1 LNGFS
6 LSRKYFVPLLLFLL
20 LEISSLAY
28 TLKLRLYS
36 DIIKTDASPPVNVGV
51 AFCGNTTAEAKLLID
66 RVQSYTNLF
75 VMDTAGGF
83 LSRNQTSVE
92 EICDYAVAKGLKI
105 IINMGTVFTEN
116 TWFWQSGSLDA
127 IKQRWRERW
136 GENFLGIYYNDEP
149 ARIDVDT
156 NWKEWF
162 NKYNMSL
169 NTILLPV
176 AEALREIFGRLV
188 ETEKSGVRPQ
198 YYDKEAE
205 FFIEYGLK
213 DSGLARLKEQG
224 IKTFTSDYCL
234 YWYDYQGGFDVMWAQ
249 LGWNSSSTQ
258 QIDLVKGAARLQNKD
273 WGAIITWKYTE
284 APYLDTG
291 EQIYSQMMGAYE
303 AGADYIVIF
312 NYPKLEGND
321 YGAMTDEHFN
331 ALERF
336 WNNITKTDSRA
347 DFSKPEAALVLP
359 QYYGSG
365 MRRPDDTI
373 WGFWGP
379 DEKSLPIAK
388 ITDKLLE
395 QYGLGL
401 DIVYADPAYPIS
413 EVNYKTIYYW
423 NSTT

>member
-1 LNGFS
+1 MNGFRIS
-6 LSRKYFVPLLLFLL
+6 KKYFIPLLLILL
-20 LEISSLAY
+20 LEISSLALLNVY
-28 TLKLRLYS
+28 PYIS
-36 DIIKTDASPPVNVGV
+36 KTAASPNVNVGV
-51 AFCGNTTAEAKLLID
+51 AFCGNTTTEAKLLID
-66 RVQSYTNLF
+66 RVKTYTNLF
-75 VMDTAGGF
+75 VMDTAGGI

-116 TWFWQSGSLDA
+116 TWFWQSESLDA
-127 IKQRWRERW
+127 IKQRWMERW
-136 GENFLGIYYNDEP
+136 GENFIGMYYNDEP
-149 ARIDVDT
+149 AGIHIDT

-162 NKYNMSL
+162 NKHNTSL
-169 NTILLPV
+169 NTILIPM
-176 AEALREIFGRLV
+176 AEALHEIFGRLQ
-188 ETEKSGVRPQ
+188 ETEKNGVRPQ

-213 DSGLARLKEQG
+213 DRGLAALKELG
-224 IKTFTSDYCL
+224 ITTFTSDYSL
-234 YWYDYQGGFDVMWAQ
+234 YWFDYIGGFDVMLAQ

-258 QIDLVKGAARLQNKD
+258 QIDLVKGAARLQDKD
-273 WGAIITWKYTE
+273 WGVIITWKYNE

-291 EQIYSQMMGAYE
+291 DNIYSQMTDAYE
-303 AGADYIVIF
+303 AGADYVVIF

-321 YGAMTDEHFN
+321 YWVMTDEHFD

-336 WNNITKTDSRA
+336 WNSITETDNPP
-347 DFSKPEAALVLP
+347 DFSEPEAALVLP
-359 QYYGSG
+359 RYYGSG

-388 ITDKLLE
+388 TMDKLLA
-395 QYGLGL
+395 QYGLSL
-401 DIVYADPAYPIS
+401 DIVYDDPAYPVS
-413 EVNYKTIYYW
+413 KVNYKSIYYW